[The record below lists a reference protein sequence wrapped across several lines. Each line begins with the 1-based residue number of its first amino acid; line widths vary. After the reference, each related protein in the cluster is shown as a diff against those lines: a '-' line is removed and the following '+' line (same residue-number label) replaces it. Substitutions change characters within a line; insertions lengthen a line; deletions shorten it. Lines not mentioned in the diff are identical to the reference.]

1 MRYLPHLL
9 TGSRFLWSAG
19 LLLFPADSP
28 LFWALYLLCGISDI
42 LDGWLAR
49 RFHVESVFGAR
60 LDSAADF
67 CFTLVLLV
75 RFLPLLQGHC
85 LLLGWCVFICLL
97 RLAAAVTVRRRFG
110 RWSVFHTL
118 SSKATGALLFL
129 RLPLF
134 VWRKTSCFLFLPAL
148 ASLLSAAEEL
158 WLAAVLPTWEP
169 DCPGFLGMLIR
180 HITP

>member
-19 LLLFPADSP
+19 LLLFPTDSLP
-28 LFWALYLLCGISDI
+28 FWRLYLLCGVSDM

-49 RFHVESVFGAR
+49 RLHAGSAFGAR

-67 CFTLVLLV
+67 CFTLVLLA
-75 RFLPLLQGHC
+75 RFLPLLRGRGVLWAC
-85 LLLGWCVFICLL
+85 CGVVCLL

-110 RWSVFHTL
+110 RWGFFHTL

-129 RLPLF
+129 CLPLF
-134 VWRKTSCFLFLPAL
+134 ARYGDARCLLLPAP
-148 ASLLSAAEEL
+148 AALLSAAEEFG
-158 WLAAVLPTWEP
+158 LAASLPTWEP
-169 DCPGFLGMLIR
+169 DCPRLLGKLFKRRIS
-180 HITP
+180 